1 MLFPCLFSF
10 KRAPRKS
17 PGVLVGRRAL
27 LKNESV
33 FSIENQ
39 KFEFLNV
46 GGFFTYRRGGERQ
59 TRIRPRS
66 DPDGQTQIPQTPK
79 TLGNNEGSGKCFGR
93 ETRLRVLECA
103 VAVREPFEKLKAFSQ
118 TGFRKFTEK
127 LCKSLPGAEKVYEN
141 HWFAQWFA
149 DAKSST
155 DRFRIAYKTCRLSRV
170 LKT

>member
-1 MLFPCLFSF
+1 MW
-10 KRAPRKS
+10 KD
-17 PGVLVGRRAL
+17 
-27 LKNESV
+27 ESV

-39 KFEFLNV
+39 GFAFLNV

-103 VAVREPFEKLKAFSQ
+103 VAVREPFEKLKVFSQ
-118 TGFRKFTEK
+118 TGLRK
-127 LCKSLPGAEKVYEN
+127 LRKSYAKVCLGLRKYVKIIGLRN
-141 HWFAQWFA
+141 G
-149 DAKSST
+149 
-155 DRFRIAYKTCRLSRV
+155 SRTRRAAPTV
-170 LKT
+170 SGLLIKPVDYQEF